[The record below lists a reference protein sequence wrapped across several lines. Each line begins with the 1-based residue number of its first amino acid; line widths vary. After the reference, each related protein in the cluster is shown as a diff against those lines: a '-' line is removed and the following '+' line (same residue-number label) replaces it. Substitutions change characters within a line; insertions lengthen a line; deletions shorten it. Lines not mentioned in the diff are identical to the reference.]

1 VDAQAKMGEAAILLT
16 LALAL
21 GACRDPATGARAP
34 ATPPRAAEGS
44 VNPGVSV
51 VVYACADGQAITAG
65 YPDRETAVV
74 TYKDH
79 AYTLRL
85 ARSASGAR
93 YIGYGL
99 QWWTK
104 GAHASM
110 AALKPGEDT
119 AAPGLDCTAE
129 PNPALVEPVVRTA
142 FGSEALQLGRDGAR
156 ITPGSS
162 DRSATDDDVEA
173 RMVSARK
180 HRPCQAS
187 A

>member
-1 VDAQAKMGEAAILLT
+1 M
-16 LALAL
+16 
-21 GACRDPATGARAP
+21 
-34 ATPPRAAEGS
+34 
-44 VNPGVSV
+44 NPGVSV
-51 VVYACADGQAITAG
+51 AVYACADGQAITAG

-79 AYTLRL
+79 AYTLKL

-93 YIGYGL
+93 YTGYGL

-119 AAPGLDCTAE
+119 ASAPGLDCAAE
-129 PNPALVEPVVRTA
+129 PIPLATEPVARTA
-142 FGSEALQLGRDGAR
+142 FGSDARQSARDGAR

-162 DRSATDDDVEA
+162 DRSATHDDVET
-173 RMVSARK
+173 RMVSTRK
-180 HRPCQAS
+180 YRPCQAS